1 MQELCQKK
9 EVEEMQRKANLFK
22 EDDKKEIARLR
33 AKNELQTAAT
43 NIYCKVLEDANKI
56 LDEERTKD

>member
-1 MQELCQKK
+1 
-9 EVEEMQRKANLFK
+9 MQRKANLFK

-43 NIYCKVLEDANKI
+43 NIHCKVLEESNKI